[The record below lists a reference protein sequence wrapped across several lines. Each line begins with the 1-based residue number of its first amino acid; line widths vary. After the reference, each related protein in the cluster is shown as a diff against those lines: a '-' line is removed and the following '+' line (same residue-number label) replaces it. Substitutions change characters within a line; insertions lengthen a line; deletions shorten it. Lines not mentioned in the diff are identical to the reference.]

1 MPLVLALLRFDPVQ
15 GMIVYANYKMAGQPD
30 LTQDQVN
37 SIFMSHASGK
47 TPVGKLAIQLEGLSI
62 ASKFMER
69 KTDKTSERLV
79 LALVLNKGE
88 KAETFFPELDA
99 LEDPVWEYLPKPQIK
114 MNVLIQEAFT
124 RLAQQVVG
132 KLDAEIIRKR
142 VIKRAQDLLDS
153 NQIDYAQRLLAAS
166 RSVPD
171 QLVTAANEA
180 FRLRTEK
187 RYDESTKA
195 YNDAKNCALALQEP
209 ELADDFGKNA
219 ARSAEIPI
227 LEKSREKVVKA
238 ARDHMKKEEF
248 LAAASKYKEAA
259 ELSDKLGDVIG
270 KEINGKK
277 STILFQ
283 YNELESLG

>member
-1 MPLVLALLRFDPVQ
+1 MPMLLSLLRFDPVQ
-15 GMIVYANYKMAGQPD
+15 GMMTYAEYGMASIPH

-47 TPVGKLAIQLEGLSI
+47 KPVEKLAIQLEGLSI
-62 ASKFMER
+62 ASKFMEK

-99 LEDPVWEYLPKPQIK
+99 LEASVWECLPKPQLK
-114 MNVLIQEAFT
+114 MNVLIQESFIK
-124 RLAQQVVG
+124 LAQQVVG
-132 KLDAEIIRKR
+132 KLDPEIIRKR

-153 NQIDYAQRLLAAS
+153 NQIDQAQRLLGAS
-166 RSVPD
+166 RSLPD
-171 QLVTAANEA
+171 QLVNAANEA
-180 FRLRTEK
+180 LRLRNEK
-187 RYDESTKA
+187 RYDESTRL
-195 YNDAKNCALALQEP
+195 YNDAKNCALTLQEP
-209 ELADDFGKNA
+209 ELADEFGRNA
-219 ARSAEIPI
+219 ARSAEIPV
-227 LEKSREKVVKA
+227 LEKSREKLLKA
-238 ARDHMKKEEF
+238 AREHMKKEEF

-277 STILFQ
+277 SSILFQ

>member
-1 MPLVLALLRFDPVQ
+1 MPLLLALLRFDPVQ
-15 GMIVYANYKMAGQPD
+15 GMIIFASYGMSGQN

-47 TPVGKLAIQLEGLSI
+47 KPVERLAIQLEGLSI

-88 KAETFFPELDA
+88 KAETFYPELDA
-99 LEDPVWEYLPKPQIK
+99 LEPAVWENLPKAQLK
-114 MNVLIQEAFT
+114 MNVLIQESFI
-124 RLAQQVVG
+124 RLAQKVVG
-132 KLDAEIIRKR
+132 KLDAEVIRKR

-153 NQIDYAQRLLAAS
+153 NQIDLAQRLLGSS

-171 QLVTAANEA
+171 QLVTSANEGL
-180 FRLRTEK
+180 RLRNEK
-187 RYDESTKA
+187 RYDESVKA
-195 YNDAKNCALALQEP
+195 YSDAKNCAMTLQEP
-209 ELADDFGKNA
+209 ELSDEFGRNA

-227 LEKSREKVVKA
+227 LEKGREKLLKA
-238 ARDHMKKEEF
+238 AREHMKKEEF

-259 ELSDKLGDVIG
+259 EISDKLGDVIG

>member
-1 MPLVLALLRFDPVQ
+1 MPLLLALLRFDQVQ
-15 GMIVYANYKMAGQPD
+15 GMMIFASYGMSGQN

-47 TPVGKLAIQLEGLSI
+47 KPVEKLAIQLEGLSI
-62 ASKFMER
+62 ASKFMEK

-79 LALVLNKGE
+79 LAIVLNKGE

-99 LEDPVWEYLPKPQIK
+99 LEPSVWEYLPKAQLK
-114 MNVLIQEAFT
+114 MNMLVQESFT
-124 RLAQQVVG
+124 KLAQQVVG
-132 KLDAEIIRKR
+132 KLDAELIRKR

-153 NQIDYAQRLLAAS
+153 NQIDFAQRLLGAS

-171 QLVTAANEA
+171 QLVNSATEGL
-180 FRLRTEK
+180 RLRNEK
-187 RYDESTKA
+187 RYDESAKA
-195 YNDAKNCALALQEP
+195 YGDAKNCAMTLQEP
-209 ELADDFGKNA
+209 ELADDFGRNA

-227 LEKSREKVVKA
+227 LEKGREKLLKA
-238 ARDHMKKEEF
+238 AREHMKKEEF
-248 LAAASKYKEAA
+248 LAAASKFKEAS
-259 ELSDKLGDVIG
+259 EMSDKLGDVIG

-277 STILFQ
+277 SAILFQ